1 MFAQRLKNLRKEK
14 KKTQQDIADFL
25 EIRRSTYGEYER
37 GRIMPPYEKI
47 KRLSDHF
54 NVSVD
59 YLMGTTNFR
68 TTNDKID
75 TIVKR
80 EITDVSKTLTHLIE
94 ELKDEDAIVKLDG
107 IELDAESKSLLLSS
121 IESSLK
127 LGKIIKRKDD

>member
-94 ELKDEDAIVKLDG
+94 ELKDEDTIVKLDG
-107 IELDAESKSLLLSS
+107 IELDTESKSLLLSS